1 MCFCCI
7 ENKVLSMSKKT
18 LLNAIINTYIIKRWW
33 IHSSHMN
40 FFKMSSFFC
49 FVVAKCSRSVNLYIA
64 FGVPVVYI
72 VLQKVQ
78 LQIFM
83 TPFWKQQVTI
93 SPWWR
98 QSLQHLRHRLYPCD
112 PKFCFSSCI
121 HTHHHIFLNSR
132 FLSYFLHK
140 KNQVSW
146 NK

>member
-40 FFKMSSFFC
+40 FFKMSFFLFC
-49 FVVAKCSRSVNLYIA
+49 CCKVQWICKPVYRFWGTSSLYKAPKSTVTNFYDTILKTASNYLPVVKTVAPPPPVVACDPNFGSV
-64 FGVPVVYI
+64 VVYTLI
-72 VLQKVQ
+72 
-78 LQIFM
+78 
-83 TPFWKQQVTI
+83 TI
-93 SPWWR
+93 SFWIPGF
-98 QSLQHLRHRLYPCD
+98 YPT
-112 PKFCFSSCI
+112 FYI
-121 HTHHHIFLNSR
+121 
-132 FLSYFLHK
+132 